1 MFVGLDEE
9 LVLRYIEILDKE
21 VKLFFLS
28 FFALYAHY
36 LLNSFPDVKNL
47 DIPSELF
54 GFDLCVVKHVLDQ
67 KVHKRGRVLLD
78 LQTVLQLVDHIQ
90 EGLLLELRHHYD
102 FLQVFVKVG
111 LLYIRRD
118 NRVQGVPELMG
129 DTRVDHREK
138 LVFRFELSELMLG
151 LVLRKEDVVRDVYD
165 LDHFLYLL
173 PVEVRI
179 YLDLKVLFRGLCLC
193 R

>member
-1 MFVGLDEE
+1 M
-9 LVLRYIEILDKE
+9 
-21 VKLFFLS
+21 S
-28 FFALYAHY
+28 FFALYAHD

-67 KVHKRGRVLLD
+67 EVHKRGRVLLD

-90 EGLLLELRHHYD
+90 KGLLLELRHHYD
-102 FLQVFVKVG
+102 LLQVFVKVG
-111 LLYIRRD
+111 FLYIGRD

-129 DTRVDHREK
+129 DTRVDHRKK
-138 LVFRFELSELMLG
+138 LVFGFELSELMLG

-179 YLDLKVLFRGLCLC
+179 YLDLEVLFRGLCLG